1 MNHLDLIQLR
11 FPNRLRLT
19 LAEAC
24 LLIGMP
30 VGTARNRLSQ
40 KTFKIQTVKDGS
52 RVYVPVQPLAEYL
65 DKQACSKPNKK
76 LGRSIKVPKC
86 QVNNVVA

>member
-24 LLIGMP
+24 LIIGMP

-40 KTFKIQTVKDGS
+40 KTFEIQTVKDGS
-52 RVYVPVQPLAEYL
+52 RVYVPVQTLAEYL
-65 DKQACSKPNKK
+65 DKQTCSKPNKK
-76 LGRSIKVPKC
+76 VGRPLKASKF
-86 QVNNVVA
+86 QANNGVA